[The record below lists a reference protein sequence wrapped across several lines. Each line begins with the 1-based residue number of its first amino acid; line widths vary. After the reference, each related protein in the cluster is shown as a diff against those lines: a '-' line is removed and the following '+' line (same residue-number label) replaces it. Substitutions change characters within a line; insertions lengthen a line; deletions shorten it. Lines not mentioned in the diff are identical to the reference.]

1 MTTLDDARWE
11 AVQQRSPGADGLFFY
26 AVRTTGIY
34 CRPVCTA
41 RRPKRV
47 NVEFFATSAD
57 AVAGGY
63 RPCKRCHPDR
73 ERVEDPTLAA
83 VIAVCRWLEHPSEE
97 LDLAELSRRVG
108 WSQRHLRRTF
118 KETTGVTI
126 SAYARAQRAERVRAA
141 LRAGVPVT
149 EAVYQAGYGSSRA
162 FYEHG
167 APRLGTTPDD
177 YRHGSPQA
185 MIRFTIVATELGR
198 VLIAATERGVCA
210 VRIGDDDEALV
221 TELAEEFEAAVIL
234 ADDDALADV
243 AAIVADLAAGRVTA
257 VADVPLD
264 LRGSAFQVEVWEA
277 LRSIEPGHVASYG
290 QVAADLGRPSAHR
303 AVANA
308 CAANPIAL
316 LVPCHRVVRSDGTA
330 GGYRWG
336 APTKARL
343 LAAEAATSTTTILFT
358 DIVASTATTQTLG
371 DRAAQDLI
379 RAHDDVVRRA
389 LDDFGGELIKHT
401 GDGIFATFPAAT
413 GAALAALDIA
423 AGLDTAGIAVRIGIN
438 AGEPIEEN
446 DDLFGTAV
454 QLAARVCDHAG
465 PGQIL
470 ATSVVRQLTAGK
482 DLDWD
487 GGRPFDPRGFDE
499 SVVVHRLRG
508 RRRDPRPDDRPAIAR
523 HAADSTNDATP

>member
-11 AVQQRSPGADGLFFY
+11 AVEQRSAVADGLFFY

-41 RRPKRV
+41 RPPKRA

-83 VIAVCRWLEHPSEE
+83 VIAVCRWLEHPTEE

-108 WSQRHLRRTF
+108 WSQRHLRRAF

-126 SAYARAQRAERVRAA
+126 SAYARAQRAERVRTA

-185 MIRFTIVATELGR
+185 TIRFTIVDTELGR
-198 VLIAATERGVCA
+198 VLVAATERGVCA
-210 VRIGDDDEALV
+210 VRIGADDDALV
-221 TELAEEFEAAVIL
+221 TELAEEFEAAAIVADGEGL
-234 ADDDALADV
+234 ADI
-243 AAIVADLAAGRVTA
+243 AAVVADLAAGRVAA

-277 LRSIEPGHVASYG
+277 LRSIEPGQVASYG
-290 QVAADLGRPSAHR
+290 AVAADLGRPSAHR

-308 CAANPIAL
+308 CAANPVAL
-316 LVPCHRVVRSDGTA
+316 LVPCHRVVRGDGTA

-336 APTKARL
+336 APTKTRL
-343 LAAEAATSTTTILFT
+343 LAAEAASATTTILFT
-358 DIVASTATTQTLG
+358 DIVASTATTQALG
-371 DRAAQDLI
+371 DRAAQDII

-389 LDDFGGELIKHT
+389 LDGYGGEMIKHT
-401 GDGIFATFPAAT
+401 GDGIFAAFPSAT
-413 GAALAALDIA
+413 GASLAALDIA
-423 AGLDTAGIAVRIGIN
+423 DELRSAGIAVRIGIN

-454 QLAARVCDHAG
+454 QLAARVCAEAEAG
-465 PGQIL
+465 QVL
-470 ATSVVRQLTAGK
+470 ATAVVRQLTAGK

-487 GGRPFDPRGFDE
+487 HGRTFEARGFDQP
-499 SVVVHRLRG
+499 VAVHRLRG
-508 RRRDPRPDDRPAIAR
+508 PRAPGRGQDPQS
-523 HAADSTNDATP
+523 ADELR